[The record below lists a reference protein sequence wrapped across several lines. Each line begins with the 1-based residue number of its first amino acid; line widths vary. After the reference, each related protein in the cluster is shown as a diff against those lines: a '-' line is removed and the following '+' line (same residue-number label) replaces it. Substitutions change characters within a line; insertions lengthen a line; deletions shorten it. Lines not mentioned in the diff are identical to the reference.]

1 MRAQLQKGPCVR
13 FAAKVLSKANEIK
26 NKNLSAAN
34 DPTTMKKPVSE
45 PARRL
50 QEMRERVKHTAGFP
64 DLTREQMAKEIRR
77 SKSFYVHY
85 EAVFNQP
92 TMRPDIVEMLMPPL
106 MKRGISREE
115 ILRNLVGGI
124 GTSATLTP
132 DAGNRV
138 PVLDKEGVLR
148 LVRGEVGLS
157 GFQQRGTTEAAIE
170 EWERNGI
177 VIGWERVPSAPET
190 SFLMKVWNDDMSD
203 VAPAGSQIL
212 VDFSTRH
219 LVDMGRYIFAFDDKL
234 VFGTFRAG
242 PDRIVFEGR
251 SSIKEMPLVFT
262 WPVVVG
268 RVRKRIIVTDL

>member
-1 MRAQLQKGPCVR
+1 MH
-13 FAAKVLSKANEIK
+13 AARVSDCYGEIK
-26 NKNLSAAN
+26 NTKTSAAN
-34 DPTTMKKPVSE
+34 DPITMKKPVSE
-45 PARRL
+45 PARKL

-64 DLTREQMAKEIRR
+64 DLTREQMAKEIGR

-106 MKRGISREE
+106 TKRGIPREE

-124 GTSATLTP
+124 SSSATLSP
-132 DAGNRV
+132 DAGHRV
-138 PVLDKEGVLR
+138 PVLDQEGVLR
-148 LVRGEVGLS
+148 LVRGEAGLGS
-157 GFQQRGTTEAAIE
+157 FQQWGSTEAALE
-170 EWERNGI
+170 DWERKGI

-190 SFLMKVWNDDMSD
+190 SFLMQVWNDDMSD
-203 VAPAGSQIL
+203 VAPQGSQIL
-212 VDFSTRH
+212 VDFSMRH
-219 LVDMGRYIFAFDDKL
+219 LEDKGRYIFAFDEKL

-251 SSIKEMPLVFT
+251 SAIKEMPLVFT

-268 RVRKRIIVTDL
+268 RVRKRIIVTEL